1 MDKPHVFSI
10 SHVKSDIRTQRY
22 RRIMWIQIQLTPFD
36 RFNASIS
43 LRCIDSLMFFGNS
56 GLNTVAR
63 TPMVGRTGSPIE
75 EVSLPPLS
83 SSRSYSLAII
93 ISSILKVSQ

>member
-1 MDKPHVFSI
+1 
-10 SHVKSDIRTQRY
+10 
-22 RRIMWIQIQLTPFD
+22 MWIQIQLTPFD

-83 SSRSYSLAII
+83 SSMDERSMLIALIVLVAANSSDIFLA
-93 ISSILKVSQ
+93 